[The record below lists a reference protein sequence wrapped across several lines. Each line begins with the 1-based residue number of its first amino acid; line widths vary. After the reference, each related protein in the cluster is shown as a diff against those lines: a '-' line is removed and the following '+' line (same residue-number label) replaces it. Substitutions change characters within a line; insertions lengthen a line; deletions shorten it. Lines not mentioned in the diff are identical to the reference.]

1 MDTPD
6 VRTRGNKA
14 VSFMPDLMPR
24 YNLIQ
29 LLLGGMQGCI
39 PSLRA

>member
-1 MDTPD
+1 
-6 VRTRGNKA
+6 
-14 VSFMPDLMPR
+14 MPDLMPR